1 MFTAG
6 TDRKLSGE
14 VVFTHRLEKERG
26 AVTNPV
32 VVLHPTISITGRAL
46 NPITRRPV
54 EGAYAFVSGTSAF
67 RFRLVVTGAD
77 GRFSFREFPSYAR
90 LQFSVTHSNYASAHV
105 FRPMAKRGDPQV
117 AVENLEIRL
126 RPFVTVSGKIVDAES
141 SGPMMIPVE
150 LTVKTRRS

>member
-1 MFTAG
+1 LQVSLAVFTAG

-32 VVLHPTISITGRAL
+32 AVLHPTISITGRAL

-54 EGAYAFVSGTSAF
+54 EGANISVSGTSAF

-90 LQFSVTHSNYASAHV
+90 L
-105 FRPMAKRGDPQV
+105 
-117 AVENLEIRL
+117 
-126 RPFVTVSGKIVDAES
+126 
-141 SGPMMIPVE
+141 
-150 LTVKTRRS
+150 